1 LKQQVESGA
10 AIPLAQER
18 LRVDKKIVERD
29 RVVVKTHVDER
40 TAWVREELAREDV
53 QVTWVDI
60 DREVDEPPAVR
71 TEGDT
76 IIIPLFEE
84 VLVVERRL
92 VLRQEIHLTR
102 KRSTERFDQPVTL
115 RRTTA
120 DIHRERPSRPPTK
133 PERKRP

>member
-120 DIHRERPSRPPTK
+120 DIHCERPSRPPTK

>member
-18 LRVDKKIVERD
+18 LRVDKKIVERG
-29 RVVVKTHVDER
+29 RVVVKTHVDEQ
-40 TAWVREELAREDV
+40 TAWVREQLAREDV
-53 QVTWVDI
+53 QVSWVDI

-76 IIIPLFEE
+76 LIIPLFEE

-102 KRSTERFDQPVTL
+102 RRTTEHFEQPVTL

-120 DIHRERPSRPPTK
+120 DIHRERPTRPSPK